1 MYWTVVGYENTS
13 NPTFKVFYGPPEPKK
28 AFEAAQNKFKGFQ
41 PVAIVAGLHN
51 DSTYVRS

>member
-1 MYWTVVGYENTS
+1 MYWTVIGYENTS

-51 DSTYVRS
+51 DSTYVRR